1 MVSALWNRLWSL
13 KGGCSTTKPRKKLL
27 VEFGGGFQLRIMA
40 SSVKDVYRQIAK
52 WSAEP
57 FPSGVGYRE
66 IVTAERNKDWHGH
79 HCRVR
84 RKGEGSAGIELLGD
98 ERYVYDHTLP
108 ERARVVGR
116 VLPIVCGTCHVPSNE
131 RVARRQLRQR
141 VSGQR
146 RSVLLVCGLPASRGV
161 HVPEQDDPG
170 QLGEQH
176 QRHRR
181 SAPHRWLAAR
191 RRRDKQRR
199 RRQRPGW
206 S

>member
-1 MVSALWNRLWSL
+1 MCYIIIFFFFLMIRRPPR
-13 KGGCSTTKPRKKLL
+13 STLFPYTTLFRS
-27 VEFGGGFQLRIMA
+27 EFGGGFQLRIMA

-79 HCRVR
+79 RCRVR

-131 RVARRQLRQR
+131 CVARRQLRQR

-146 RSVLLVCGLPASRGV
+146 RSVLLVRGLPASRGV
-161 HVPEQDDPG
+161 HVPE
-170 QLGEQH
+170 LVRALIE
-176 QRHRR
+176 
-181 SAPHRWLAAR
+181 
-191 RRRDKQRR
+191 RRRDLGEDSDRDDLCDVVWIPAGIGKH
-199 RRQRPGW
+199 G
-206 S
+206 